1 MNDLQR
7 SFALLQLKPGAT
19 PAELKRAFREQVAAW
34 HPDRFPADSA
44 MGRRAEER
52 LRLVIEAHRAIEAH
66 YAARG
71 AAGGGDRSDPLR
83 GSRRQWPG
91 GGGRFFRSVPNLV
104 FCAAVLGS
112 ALVAGARHGMT
123 IHGWAAGVEMALIPA
138 LFSLAYNLTDRNRGV
153 VRTLYLGFSLC
164 ALAVVAVEGAMV
176 GLERPAPGGG
186 QEVFA
191 PGNHDGEAAGNGWGL
206 QPEELAVRGGEGD
219 GQMPPGQVPLR
230 APAAPLAPR
239 APAAPMAPRAPAA
252 PAAPLAPPAR

>member
-7 SFALLQLKPGAT
+7 SFDLLRLKPGAT
-19 PAELKRAFREQVAAW
+19 PAELKRAFRDQVAAW

-71 AAGGGDRSDPLR
+71 GAGGGDRSAPLR

-91 GGGRFFRSVPNLV
+91 GAGRFFRSVPNLV

-123 IHGWAAGVEMALIPA
+123 IHAWGAGVEMALIPT

-153 VRTLYLGFSLC
+153 VRNLYLGFSLC
-164 ALAVVAVEGAMV
+164 ALAVVAVDGAMV
-176 GLERPAPGGG
+176 GLERSAPAGG

-191 PGNHDGEAAGNGWGL
+191 PGDHDGGATGSGWVLHPEDLAARRSEA
-206 QPEELAVRGGEGD
+206 D
-219 GQMPPGQVPLR
+219 GQVPPGQVPLR

-239 APAAPMAPRAPAA
+239 APAAPMAPV
-252 PAAPLAPPAR
+252 APLAPPAR